1 MMMLVITAISLKWVR
16 VLASLGTLLNPVVM
30 QARVHFPLN

>member
-1 MMMLVITAISLKWVR
+1 MMFIITAISLKLMR
-16 VLASLGTLLNPVVM
+16 VLASQGTLLNPIVI